1 MVRLSMKKL
10 IIFSVLT
17 ILTTGIALK
26 AFANDRPVLGNF
38 ETASKKLDLQDAG
51 KNYNLKNYTPYLI
64 AVMNR
69 NPAPIMI
76 TANTGIVF
84 VSSDGTV
91 TPSESRRQFYLKNK
105 KLLKNSNSMMSEYN
119 LPLRFEPG
127 KVYNIQVF
135 APAELANPVA
145 VNITNVT
152 FDKKRMCDINIPL
165 NNVEEL

>member
-1 MVRLSMKKL
+1 MKKL

-51 KNYNLKNYTPYLI
+51 KNYDLKNYTPYLI
-64 AVMNR
+64 AVINR

-84 VSSDGTV
+84 VS
-91 TPSESRRQFYLKNK
+91 
-105 KLLKNSNSMMSEYN
+105 
-119 LPLRFEPG
+119 
-127 KVYNIQVF
+127 
-135 APAELANPVA
+135 
-145 VNITNVT
+145 
-152 FDKKRMCDINIPL
+152 
-165 NNVEEL
+165 